1 MKIPD
6 VLIYNPRGTNLYSM
20 VNTKENKVIGRMI
33 AYPTINHD
41 LYISELTILRNKREG
56 FGTKFLDFAKLL
68 RDELG
73 CEGKVVLDAS
83 TTPYDPHNPPH
94 IFYRKNGFTS
104 DDKKMLKKIDKYI
117 KKGKQLDYQST
128 PVTRMYYPPDT
139 PPAKSNFLQLL
150 KNLFQ
155 IIKL

>member
-117 KKGKQLDYQST
+117 KKGKQLDYKTT
-128 PVTRMYYPPDT
+128 PAIRMYYPPDT
-139 PPAKSNFLQLL
+139 QPAKPNFLQLL
-150 KNLFQ
+150 KDLFQ
-155 IIKL
+155 

>member
-33 AYPTINHD
+33 AYPTINRD
-41 LYISELTILRNKREG
+41 LYISELTILRNQREG
-56 FGTKFLDFAKLL
+56 FGTKFLDFAKSLYG
-68 RDELG
+68 ELG

-94 IFYRKNGFTS
+94 IFYRKNGITS
-104 DDKKMLKKIDKYI
+104 DDKKMLKKRN
-117 KKGKQLDYQST
+117 KK
-128 PVTRMYYPPDT
+128 
-139 PPAKSNFLQLL
+139 
-150 KNLFQ
+150 
-155 IIKL
+155 IKLEV